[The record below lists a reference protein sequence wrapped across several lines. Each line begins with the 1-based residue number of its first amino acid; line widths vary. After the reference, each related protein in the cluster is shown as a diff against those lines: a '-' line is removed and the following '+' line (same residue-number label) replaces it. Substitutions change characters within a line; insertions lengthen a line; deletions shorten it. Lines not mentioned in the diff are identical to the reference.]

1 MHTEKEME
9 VINALQGLLLLSFTI
24 IRHIENLFENLM
36 FSVASS
42 GHGLV
47 DDLKFSVAMLPCK
60 TQHILPPPYAWGPLW
75 EGRIDAREK

>member
-1 MHTEKEME
+1 M
-9 VINALQGLLLLSFTI
+9 NALQALLFLRFTV
-24 IRHIENLFENLM
+24 IRHFENLFENLM

-60 TQHILPPPYAWGPLW
+60 TQHILPPPYVWGPLW
-75 EGRIDAREK
+75 ERRIDARGK